1 MVIFF
6 SICTIFYTIFYTSI
20 VMLNVKRYPVENIIS
35 LNLENIFNHKDTENM
50 NEETKEDNLKSY
62 EDYITKVKWDGKDL
76 NIILIFAESLSAIDS
91 ANIWWNDNIP
101 GFDKIQKDWITF
113 TNFITNWV
121 TSDTAHIATLYGT
134 IPLINIWTN
143 DTYAGYKLLMDPL
156 PLYLNNQWYMTTFIS
171 SVSLKFLNQREFL
184 SWAWFQ
190 KIVWEE
196 EFEDKK
202 KYTFEAAPDG
212 DLYDRVMEEIEV
224 QTWKYFIWLQTISF
238 HTPYNTP
245 YWKTE
250 KSALKYSDDELYKF
264 YQRLQEIWF
273 FDNWILVI
281 LWDHRKMQSAE
292 DKEREIFWS
301 NRYTKSVATVVWS
314 GIQPWTF
321 NSQLIQHT
329 DFYNSL
335 KRLLWKWLVEVDM
348 TYNDIFFKEINRNR
362 WITSARYFT
371 NKNKYTVSIL
381 WESWF
386 TFSNIST
393 IDKLGASELYN
404 YLQWYINYEF
414 WNVIEEWK
422 KDDEI
427 LFIWHQWARDHA
439 PENSLESFLIAKKQ
453 WANGIEFDVS
463 YTQDKVN
470 IIAHGEYF
478 YASNCKELKIK
489 DYRYDWIE
497 KNCTLKN
504 WEKYRTLED
513 MLEFIDWLFDYYFL
527 EIKVDDEDLWAQQTL
542 DAIQTVKDLNMQ
554 DRVIFISY
562 SDSAR
567 KVLESDPDIIFGR
580 DTYDVNDLDFI
591 WENNSKYFLAPYDM
605 ITPEV
610 VQKAKNLWKEVV
622 TYVINETQDFQA
634 MKNLW
639 IKIFMTDKIEE
650 LKEYNKPIKDYQ
662 IDEMNIKNASDLEV
676 IWGLE

>member
-1 MVIFF
+1 M
-6 SICTIFYTIFYTSI
+6 
-20 VMLNVKRYPVENIIS
+20 
-35 LNLENIFNHKDTENM
+35 
-50 NEETKEDNLKSY
+50 
-62 EDYITKVKWDGKDL
+62 
-76 NIILIFAESLSAIDS
+76 
-91 ANIWWNDNIP
+91 
-101 GFDKIQKDWITF
+101 
-113 TNFITNWV
+113 
-121 TSDTAHIATLYGT
+121 
-134 IPLINIWTN
+134 
-143 DTYAGYKLLMDPL
+143 
-156 PLYLNNQWYMTTFIS
+156 
-171 SVSLKFLNQREFL
+171 NQREFL